1 MADAIWRAIIEQ
13 VQAISPPIFAT
24 FSPPATQKD
33 IELLERR
40 VGVALPPSFK
50 DYLATVNGQN
60 EAGADHPLMMSF
72 RRLFGVADIIKQM
85 DFMESLF
92 DETDITALTENK
104 IRPLAWSP
112 RWIPFAW
119 FEGYDALVL
128 DLDPGV
134 NGTYGQVWI
143 LSSGSD
149 TEADDAVLADSF
161 EDFSQT
167 LLWHLKERR
176 FSIENGHLV
185 FDNYWSA

>member
-1 MADAIWRAIIEQ
+1 
-13 VQAISPPIFAT
+13 VQTISQEIFAT
-24 FSPPATQKD
+24 LNPPATLD
-33 IELLERR
+33 EIESLVRR
-40 VGVALPPSFK
+40 VGVAVPQSFK

-92 DETDITALTENK
+92 DETDVTASTENK

-161 EDFSQT
+161 EDFSQA